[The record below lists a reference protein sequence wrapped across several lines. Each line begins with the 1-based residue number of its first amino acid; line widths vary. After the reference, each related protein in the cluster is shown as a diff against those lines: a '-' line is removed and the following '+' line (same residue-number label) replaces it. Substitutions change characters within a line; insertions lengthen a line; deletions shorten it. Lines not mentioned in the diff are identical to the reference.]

1 VVTIDKGH
9 FSVLLGLGSADG
21 AKPPLH
27 EVFTGVDASS
37 RWMELTVGDK
47 VISPRIQFFA
57 APYAQLARV
66 ANELA
71 SDTGDI
77 TSTGTIQTTGDID
90 ARDVK
95 ASGKITGAS
104 MDLGTG
110 TISSGAISTSGN
122 ISASGSISSNTMVI
136 TPYLQVNGNLVQE
149 NGNFFSS
156 GNITGKAIMGTSL
169 TATTGTF
176 KGELTV
182 NSGISMS
189 GNIISA
195 VGYFQTP
202 GGFYVGPN
210 KAYLYDNHLRDV
222 KQMWNNQGDKK
233 MNINGSLTVNRDGNV
248 GINQANPRARL
259 HVSGGSV
266 LGETLNTG
274 NSGLFNFNVEGDND
288 WDNIPLQTGSIA
300 ALFDG
305 NVVVAGSYI
314 SSSAYTISDERA
326 KNVIGATN
334 GQDDLRALN
343 KIEIKDFDWIDKIT
357 HQAKPQ
363 KKVTAQQLEKVYP
376 QAVSIIPTPQAVPS
390 IYEMA
395 SDISHDDSLGL
406 LSLAVKKKHGL
417 QPGDKIDLH
426 TDTDI
431 LKEIE
436 VVNVHDEHRFSV
448 KTHIHPKQAFVYG
461 KYVDDFRC
469 VDYEAIS
476 MLNVSATQELARQAE
491 DLESRVRDL
500 EARERRL
507 ALLEENLEA
516 KMSRMEA
523 FEKRLDALDK
533 RLVSVSPQ
541 IDRNTEGLQVSVS
554 TGSSR

>member
-1 VVTIDKGH
+1 
-9 FSVLLGLGSADG
+9 
-21 AKPPLH
+21 
-27 EVFTGVDASS
+27 
-37 RWMELTVGDK
+37 
-47 VISPRIQFFA
+47 
-57 APYAQLARV
+57 
-66 ANELA
+66 
-71 SDTGDI
+71 
-77 TSTGTIQTTGDID
+77 
-90 ARDVK
+90 
-95 ASGKITGAS
+95 
-104 MDLGTG
+104 
-110 TISSGAISTSGN
+110 
-122 ISASGSISSNTMVI
+122 MVI

-363 KKVTAQQLEKVYP
+363 KKSNSAAIGKGLP
-376 QAVSIIPTPQAVPS
+376 PS
-390 IYEMA
+390 CLDHSNSA
-395 SDISHDDSLGL
+395 SCSQHIRNG
-406 LSLAVKKKHGL
+406 K
-417 QPGDKIDLH
+417 
-426 TDTDI
+426 
-431 LKEIE
+431 
-436 VVNVHDEHRFSV
+436 RYFS
-448 KTHIHPKQAFVYG
+448 
-461 KYVDDFRC
+461 
-469 VDYEAIS
+469 
-476 MLNVSATQELARQAE
+476 
-491 DLESRVRDL
+491 
-500 EARERRL
+500 
-507 ALLEENLEA
+507 
-516 KMSRMEA
+516 
-523 FEKRLDALDK
+523 
-533 RLVSVSPQ
+533 
-541 IDRNTEGLQVSVS
+541 
-554 TGSSR
+554 